1 MLPCHD
7 AAAVGPPKIYEVTTM
22 HLLDNPVWQA
32 LTGPQR
38 HFGIGDGPARR
49 YQPDIS
55 PIAALENPLS
65 TESWAALADIVK
77 VGETIGLFGT
87 RSESVPDGWE
97 TEWRYP
103 FLQMIC
109 TQRSFRAPIS
119 GTTVPM
125 MRELYLSDGAAM
137 VALAGLTQRGPMEER
152 TVTIGRYLGIFDGN
166 ASLIAMAG
174 ERIRLDG
181 FTELSGVCTHPDHRG
196 KGYANV
202 LVASLTK
209 QIVERGDTAFLHVK
223 DGNSDAARV
232 YEKLGFS
239 VRAVRDIAAL
249 KKVEEMQA

>member
-1 MLPCHD
+1 
-7 AAAVGPPKIYEVTTM
+7 M

-38 HFGIGDGPARR
+38 HFGIGDGRARR
-49 YQPDIS
+49 YQRDIS
-55 PIAALENPLS
+55 PLAALENPLT
-65 TESWAALADIVK
+65 TESWAALADIVE
-77 VGETIGLFGT
+77 VGERIGLSGI

-97 TEWRYP
+97 TEWCYP

-109 TQRSFRAPIS
+109 TRKSFRAPSS
-119 GTTVPM
+119 GTAAPM
-125 MRELYLSDGAAM
+125 MRELCLSDGAAM
-137 VALAGLTQRGPMEER
+137 VNLARLTQPGPMEER
-152 TVTIGRYLGIFDGN
+152 TVTIGRYLGIFDEN

-174 ERIRLDG
+174 ERVRLDG
-181 FTELSGVCTHPDHRG
+181 FTEVSGVCTHPDHRG

-223 DGNSDAARV
+223 DGNSGAARV

-249 KKVEEMQA
+249 KKVQEMQA

>member
-1 MLPCHD
+1 M
-7 AAAVGPPKIYEVTTM
+7 TM
-22 HLLDNPVWQA
+22 HLLDNPVWHA

-38 HFGIGDGPARR
+38 HFGIGEGPARR

-55 PIAALENPLS
+55 PIAALENPLAA
-65 TESWAALADIVK
+65 ESWAALADIVK
-77 VGETIGLFGT
+77 VGETIGLFGA

-97 TEWRYP
+97 TQWRDP

-119 GTTVPM
+119 GTTAPM
-125 MRELYLSDGAAM
+125 MRELHLSDGAAM
-137 VALAGLTQRGPMEER
+137 VTLAGLTEPGPMEKR

-174 ERIRLDG
+174 ERVRLDG
-181 FTELSGVCTHPDHRG
+181 FTEVSGVCTHPDHRG

-202 LVASLTK
+202 LVASLAR
-209 QIVERGDTAFLHVK
+209 QIVERGETAFLHVK
-223 DGNSDAARV
+223 DGNSGAASV

-249 KKVEEMQA
+249 KKTGAIQA

>member
-1 MLPCHD
+1 
-7 AAAVGPPKIYEVTTM
+7 M
-22 HLLDNPVWQA
+22 HPLDNPVWQA

-38 HFGIGDGPARR
+38 HFGIGGGRARR

-55 PIAALENPLS
+55 PIAALENPLAS
-65 TESWAALADIVK
+65 ESWTALADIVE

-87 RSESVPDGWE
+87 KSESVPDGWE

-109 TQRSFRAPIS
+109 TQTSFRAPIS
-119 GTTVPM
+119 GTTALM

-137 VALAGLTQRGPMEER
+137 VALAGLTQPGPMEER

-174 ERIRLDG
+174 ERVRLDG
-181 FTELSGVCTHPDHRG
+181 FTEVSGVCTHPDHRG

-202 LVASLTK
+202 LVAVLTK
-209 QIVERGDTAFLHVK
+209 QIVERGDMAFLHVK
-223 DGNSDAARV
+223 DGNSGAARV

-249 KKVEEMQA
+249 KKVEKMQA

>member
-1 MLPCHD
+1 
-7 AAAVGPPKIYEVTTM
+7 M
-22 HLLDNPVWQA
+22 HLLDNPVWHA
-32 LTGPQR
+32 LTGFQR
-38 HFGIGDGPARR
+38 HFGIGEGRARR

-55 PIAALENPLS
+55 PIAALENPLT

-87 RSESVPDGWE
+87 RRESVPDDWE

-119 GTTVPM
+119 GTTAPM

-137 VALAGLTQRGPMEER
+137 VALAGLTQPGPMEVR
-152 TVTIGRYLGIFDGN
+152 TVTIGRYLGIFNGN
-166 ASLIAMAG
+166 AALIAMAG
-174 ERIRLDG
+174 ERVRLDG
-181 FTELSGVCTHPDHRG
+181 FTEISGVCTHPDHRG

-223 DGNSDAARV
+223 DGNSGAARV

-249 KKVEEMQA
+249 KKVEEMQP

>member
-1 MLPCHD
+1 
-7 AAAVGPPKIYEVTTM
+7 M
-22 HLLDNPVWQA
+22 HPLDNPVWQA

-38 HFGIGDGPARR
+38 HFGIGEGRARR

-55 PIAALENPLS
+55 PIAALENPLAS
-65 TESWAALADIVK
+65 ESWTALADIVE

-97 TEWRYP
+97 TEWRDP

-109 TQRSFRAPIS
+109 TQTSFRAPIR
-119 GTTVPM
+119 GTTALVI
-125 MRELYLSDGAAM
+125 RELHLSDGAAM
-137 VALAGLTQRGPMEER
+137 VALAGLTQPGPMEER
-152 TVTIGRYLGIFDGN
+152 TVTLGRYLGIFDGN

-174 ERIRLDG
+174 ERVRLDG
-181 FTELSGVCTHPDHRG
+181 FTEVSGVCTHPDHRG

-202 LVASLTK
+202 LVAALTK

-223 DGNSDAARV
+223 DGNSGAARV

>member
-1 MLPCHD
+1 
-7 AAAVGPPKIYEVTTM
+7 M

-38 HFGIGDGPARR
+38 HFGIGDGRARR

-55 PIAALENPLS
+55 PIAALENPLA

-109 TQRSFRAPIS
+109 TQGSFRAPIS
-119 GTTVPM
+119 GTTASV
-125 MRELYLSDGAAM
+125 MRELDLSDGAAM
-137 VALAGLTQRGPMEER
+137 VALAGLIQPGALEAR
-152 TVTIGRYLGIFDGN
+152 TVTIGRYLGIFDRN

-181 FTELSGVCTHPDHRG
+181 FTEIGSVCTQPEHRR
-196 KGYANV
+196 KGYANA

-223 DGNSDAARV
+223 DVNSDAARV

-239 VRAVRDIAAL
+239 VCAVRDVAAF
-249 KKVEEMQA
+249 KKVEEIQA